1 MFLSKQDPTLM
12 KEMLIKPNLH
22 YIYTQYSSDTAS
34 KLMDVT
40 KALEGRKSPSV
51 SQNDV
56 ILFSLGSWPHSF
68 GTVKDYKKNLNIL
81 FKALNQTKH
90 NPKLSHLRLIFWTP
104 PSVPDGTEYVQRMR
118 TGYDVGAME
127 SYVRQNMEILKVENL
142 DMFNPTNIRNNENL
156 CNAHYICRRESA
168 GMDNVV
174 GEVGISFLNNLATFI
189 CEVWK
194 NLRRCM
200 HGLVL

>member
-1 MFLSKQDPTLM
+1 M
-12 KEMLIKPNLH
+12 KEMSIEPNLR
-22 YIYTQYSSDTAS
+22 YIYTQYSSDTSS
-34 KLMDVT
+34 KLMDLT
-40 KALEGRKSPSV
+40 KTLERRKNPPV

-68 GTVKDYKKNLNIL
+68 RTVKQYKHNLNIL
-81 FKALNQTKH
+81 FKTLNQTKH
-90 NPKLSHLRLIFWTP
+90 NSKLSNLRLIFWTP

-118 TGYDVGAME
+118 TGYDVGAMA
-127 SYVRQNMEILKVENL
+127 SYVRQKMELLKIENL

-189 CEVWK
+189 CEV
-194 NLRRCM
+194 
-200 HGLVL
+200 